1 MTTDTAVL
9 ERAVVVMAICM
20 AIQTVM
26 FIAAA
31 VGGFVA
37 WRRTTVAVREARAAV
52 DAQIAELR
60 THLAH
65 MSDTV
70 DETAGALRRGT
81 EAVDGVMTDVRDAM
95 GSVRS
100 SVGSVASAVSSPGTA
115 LALGVLEGIRVLR
128 KRRAASRLEEAVA
141 SEL

>member
-9 ERAVVVMAICM
+9 ERALIVMAICM

-26 FIAAA
+26 CLAAA
-31 VGGFVA
+31 IAGVVA
-37 WRRTTVAVREARAAV
+37 WRRTTVAMRDAKVAV
-52 DAQIAELR
+52 DAQLFELR
-60 THLAH
+60 AHLSH

-81 EAVDGVMTDVRDAM
+81 EAVDGVVTDMRHAM

-100 SVGSVASAVSSPGTA
+100 SVGSVASVVSSPGTA
-115 LALGVLEGIRVLR
+115 LAMGLLQGIHALR
-128 KRRAASRLEEAVA
+128 KHRAGRTGEPAATKL
-141 SEL
+141 